1 MKCKKCGKKIS
12 PHKAIKEWD
21 ESASYHSTKLL
32 RCPDCN
38 DVIAILKYSNEIELD
53 INNDIRYYTYI
64 TSK

>member
-64 TSK
+64 